1 MPLTAPFVPD
11 VIPVAV
17 GNTVQSQTVAQFNAA
32 FPTHKTPTAN
42 FTLHYNGH
50 TLAFTKNVPFTYDAG
65 LLAALTAISAPIV

>member
-1 MPLTAPFVPD
+1 MTLTAPFMPD

-17 GNTVQSQTVAQFNAA
+17 GNTVQSQTVSQFNVS

-42 FTLHYNGH
+42 FSLHYQGH
-50 TLAFTKNVPFTYDAG
+50 TLTFTKGVPFTYDAA